1 MRPSTSRHYLGNY
14 YVDTNQLKENIL
26 CVRYA
31 KTDAQLPQMK
41 VQRVSNGVKE
51 NVEDILNGK
60 FDKRIYNL
68 LNDDDKRLVKRFAK
82 CVKMSLDL
90 DDDLDKAFQRE
101 YEILL
106 GEYQSGNDSPL
117 IKSKLKRFV
126 VQAIQENLIPRHQAM
141 MLLFQLS
148 L

>member
-1 MRPSTSRHYLGNY
+1 MG
-14 YVDTNQLKENIL
+14 DE
-26 CVRYA
+26 
-31 KTDAQLPQMK
+31 
-41 VQRVSNGVKE
+41 
-51 NVEDILNGK
+51 
-60 FDKRIYNL
+60 
-68 LNDDDKRLVKRFAK
+68 DKRLVKRFAK

-90 DDDLDKAFQRE
+90 DDDLDKEFQKE

-106 GEYQSGNDSPL
+106 GEYQSGNDSPE